1 MKINKTLSLLL
12 LILTFFGCEI
22 KNSEINSEGEIWNK
36 LSIGFNNSQIIIS
49 KNDSIA
55 VLKTYSNPKETSEN
69 SIKTI
74 IYTEIKEQKI
84 SLSLKNK
91 DSIYRWTKKLIQ
103 EPVKPE
109 LSCTDFAGKLFL
121 DLEINK
127 QVTQSC
133 RYNSICDWGS
143 ISEET
148 LKLKKLFKEIF
159 KLE

>member
-1 MKINKTLSLLL
+1 MEINKTISLLL
-12 LILTFFGCEI
+12 LILTFFGCQI
-22 KNSEINSEGEIWNK
+22 KNSEINSKEEIWNK
-36 LSIGFNNSQIIIS
+36 LSIGFNNSEIILS

-55 VLKTYSNPKETSEN
+55 ILKTYSNPKETIEN
-69 SIKTI
+69 SITKT

-84 SLSLKNK
+84 TISSKEK
-91 DSIYRWTKKLIQ
+91 DSIYKWTKKLIK

-109 LSCTDFAGKLFL
+109 LFCTDYAGKLFL

-133 RYNSICDWGS
+133 RYNSICDWSS
-143 ISEET
+143 ISYET
-148 LKLKKLFKEIF
+148 LKLKKLFKDIF